1 MKGNRGGLQ
10 YIIVAVRQRHVGLSV
25 YARLV
30 RETIRT
36 RKREHWVKT
45 PTIPTCMYSSSIRS
59 PHTTFD
65 SYKEVPCV
73 CSIVPD
79 RGTALMCMFL
89 QRFARITLR
98 LAKAWA
104 LPRLLTGAVRAET
117 GEEDGE
123 TRSINKGAVCSA

>member
-25 YARLV
+25 HARLV

-36 RKREHWVKT
+36 RKREHQVKT
-45 PTIPTCMYSSSIRS
+45 PIIPTYMHSSSIRS
-59 PHTTFD
+59 PRTTFE
-65 SYKEVPCV
+65 SNKEVPCV

-89 QRFARITLR
+89 QRFALITLR
-98 LAKAWA
+98 LANAWA
-104 LPRLLTGAVRAET
+104 LPRLLTGDVKAEI
-117 GEEDGE
+117 GGRWRD
-123 TRSINKGAVCSA
+123 